1 MYLKVIAEG
10 THQNSSLEKKT
21 QDTFI
26 CIDEDDQGNSNIIIS
41 GVQVK
46 SKTLGRKR
54 SSGLGV

>member
-10 THQNSSLEKKT
+10 THQNSTLEKKT

-26 CIDEDDQGNSNIIIS
+26 CIDEDDQGNSNIIIR

-46 SKTLGRKR
+46 RKTLGRQR
-54 SSGLGV
+54 SPGLGV